1 MQTVAFTGRIDGV
14 TRKRAEILARNLGWC
29 VSKKI
34 THNTT
39 AVIVGTMD
47 NSRLHGD
54 DSAKL
59 RKAKAQGMRM
69 ISAAEFLDMVK

>member
-1 MQTVAFTGRIDGV
+1 MQTVVFTGRIDGMP
-14 TRKRAEILARNLGWC
+14 RKHAEILARNLGWC

-39 AVIVGTMD
+39 AVVVGEMD

-59 RKAKAQGMRM
+59 KKAKAQGMRM
-69 ISAAEFLDMVK
+69 ISAAEFLDMVE

>member
-1 MQTVAFTGRIDGV
+1 MP
-14 TRKRAEILARNLGWC
+14 RKRAEILARNLGWC

-34 THNTT
+34 THNTA
-39 AVIVGTMD
+39 AVIVGKMD

-59 RKAKAQGMRM
+59 KKAKAQGIRL
-69 ISAAEFLDMVK
+69 ISENEFLGMF